1 MPSPHSRV
9 GLVVDEPMERT
20 LDWLASRRP
29 EDPARASVAR
39 RAVFEGA
46 VLEAMLR
53 ELTVDGALALEAPRV
68 VAAFLR
74 VIDGLDLPA
83 DVLAAV
89 RSQLDNAGAAQQ
101 RELRRARQRALLLSG
116 APADGPTAQDIID
129 SIETLDDPF
138 A

>member
-20 LDWLASRRP
+20 LAWLASRRP

-46 VLEAMLR
+46 VFEAVLTAPETQ
-53 ELTVDGALALEAPRV
+53 ELADAIRRAL
-68 VAAFLR
+68 
-74 VIDGLDLPA
+74 DGLDLPE

-89 RSQLDNAGAAQQ
+89 RSQLDQAGTARE
-101 RELRRARQRALLLSG
+101 RELRRARQRALLLDDG
-116 APADGPTAQDIID
+116 PADGATAQDIVD
-129 SIETLDDPF
+129 SIEALDDPF
-138 A
+138 I

>member
-20 LDWLASRRP
+20 LAWLASRRP

-46 VLEAMLR
+46 ALEAILR
-53 ELTVDGALALEAPRV
+53 ELTVDSALAFEAPKV

-74 VIDGLDLPA
+74 AIEQLDLPEE
-83 DVLAAV
+83 VLTAV
-89 RSQLDNAGAAQQ
+89 RSQLDHVGTVQT
-101 RELRRARQRALLLSG
+101 RELRRARQRALLLDG
-116 APADGPTAQDIID
+116 APADGPTAQDIVD

>member
-20 LDWLASRRP
+20 LAWLASQRP

-46 VLEAMLR
+46 ALEAMLR
-53 ELTVDGALALEAPRV
+53 ELTVDAALTLEAPKV

-74 VIDGLDLPA
+74 AIEGLDLP
-83 DVLAAV
+83 DEVLAAI
-89 RSQLDNAGAAQQ
+89 RSQLEHAGTIQG
-101 RELRRARQRALLLSG
+101 RELRRARQRTLLLDE
-116 APADGPTAQDIID
+116 APADGPTAQDVVD
-129 SIETLDDPF
+129 SIEILDDPF

>member
-20 LDWLASRRP
+20 LTWLASQRP

-46 VLEAMLR
+46 ALEAMLR
-53 ELTVDGALALEAPRV
+53 ELTLDSALALDAPRV
-68 VAAFLR
+68 VAAFR
-74 VIDGLDLPA
+74 RAIEGLDLPE

-89 RSQLDNAGAAQQ
+89 RSQLDHAGTVQT
-101 RELRRARQRALLLSG
+101 RELRRARQRALLSQDSS
-116 APADGPTAQDIID
+116 DGPTAQDIVD